1 MKCNII
7 VAVGN
12 NNGIGIGG
20 KLPWNLRKEL
30 AYFSRMTKSTTD
42 PLKKNA
48 VVMGRKTWES
58 IPEKFRPLPG
68 RLNVVLTRTNRSL
81 GEEVI
86 VHTSL
91 EDAIKDLHNR
101 QDVETVWVIGGSS
114 VYDEMMKSSY
124 CHRLYITNI
133 LKDYNCDTFFPEI
146 GSQYKSVS
154 DPTVPSGIQEENGIQ
169 FQYKVYENTE
179 YVSIKNS

>member
-1 MKCNII
+1 
-7 VAVGN
+7 
-12 NNGIGIGG
+12 
-20 KLPWNLRKEL
+20 
-30 AYFSRMTKSTTD
+30 MTKSTTD

-146 GSQYKSVS
+146 GSQYKSVRVLS
-154 DPTVPSGIQEENGIQ
+154 DWKNLKDLGQLPPLKIWKAKILQWKRFVS
-169 FQYKVYENTE
+169 QYRR
-179 YVSIKNS
+179 

>member
-146 GSQYKSVS
+146 GSQYKSVRVLS
-154 DPTVPSGIQEENGIQ
+154 DW
-169 FQYKVYENTE
+169 
-179 YVSIKNS
+179 KNLKDLGQLPPLKIWKAKILQ

>member
-20 KLPWNLRKEL
+20 KLPWNLRQEL

-146 GSQYKSVS
+146 GSQYISVRVLS
-154 DPTVPSGIQEENGIQ
+154 DW
-169 FQYKVYENTE
+169 
-179 YVSIKNS
+179 KNLKDLGQLPPLKIWKAKILQ